1 MFGRKKRIR
10 QAKAFLNDVDEAL
23 ADKTITSRKRK
34 LLAEA
39 KKRMKQGKYFPRVLT
54 NLEGGLRP
62 MALRLELSKSVSK
75 VYQGIINSAYQ
86 DQSWSGMMFK

>member
-39 KKRMKQGKYFPRVLT
+39 KKRM
-54 NLEGGLRP
+54 
-62 MALRLELSKSVSK
+62 
-75 VYQGIINSAYQ
+75 
-86 DQSWSGMMFK
+86 